1 MLPMRRHLRSD
12 DGVIVTTWHNLT
24 NVHCYYYLSSIRISI
39 HISSIRIS
47 SIRISSI
54 RISSIRISISI
65 ISISIIRIS
74 IIRIRAY
81 YSYSLSEFAARLW
94 VFKKTRPPY
103 DTLFVQSSPLQ
114 RRHRHRLDPYR
125 NDRSRRTWLYCNI
138 ILLPSNFRW
147 R

>member
-1 MLPMRRHLRSD
+1 MRRHLRSD

-24 NVHCYYYLSSIRISI
+24 NVHCYYYLSSIRISVQ
-39 HISSIRIS
+39 ISSIRIS

-54 RISSIRISISI
+54 CISSIRISII
-65 ISISIIRIS
+65 RISIFS
-74 IIRIRAY
+74 IIRIRA